1 MFFKSNFYLKYI
13 KINFLFFILTH
24 QNYQK
29 TLKKY
34 FEDFLS
40 EATFFMKKTK
50 ITAFP
55 NTYYVCIWYYC
66 AMCFLKVF
74 FLLENILK

>member
-34 FEDFLS
+34 FKDFLS
-40 EATFFMKKTK
+40 EATFLKKNK
-50 ITAFP
+50 
-55 NTYYVCIWYYC
+55 NYCISKHLLCVYLVLLC
-66 AMCFLKVF
+66 NVF
-74 FLLENILK
+74 FLLENTLK

>member
-40 EATFFMKKTK
+40 EATFFFKKQKLLHFQTL
-50 ITAFP
+50 I
-55 NTYYVCIWYYC
+55 
-66 AMCFLKVF
+66 MCVF
-74 FLLENILK
+74 GIIVQCVF